1 MASVTAIG
9 IGNMGAA
16 LARTLLKAPSA
27 PQLTIWN
34 RTADRPLVKSLI
46 TDGAH
51 FEPSITAAIARSQT
65 ILICLFDYSTIY
77 SAFAPLSPDTKPLA
91 GKTIINVTN
100 GTPAQARA
108 MESHLKFLGAA
119 AYFDGGIMV
128 TPQLV
133 GTPTAFVVLSGEAE
147 QAYTSLAADL
157 LKPIGAVQYVAEDA
171 GAASLYDVAA
181 LAGMYG
187 MFIGSLT
194 GIALLKKQKQRAGQA
209 KEGEKVLAKPATDGV
224 VVPMLNALVPY
235 VSLIADG
242 IDREAWMED
251 LGNPLAMQFA
261 GVKNIV
267 QTCEE
272 EGVDG
277 SGLRFMVELMEKA
290 VRDGFADGGL
300 AAVGRY
306 MFKKE

>member
-1 MASVTAIG
+1 MATVTAIG

-16 LARTLLKAPSA
+16 LARTLLKSPSA
-27 PQLTIWN
+27 PNLTIWN

-51 FEPSITAAIARSQT
+51 FEPSITAAIARST
-65 ILICLFDYSTIY
+65 TLLICLFDYSTIY
-77 SAFAPLSPDTKPLA
+77 SAFSPLSSTDKPLA

-108 MESHLKFLGAA
+108 MESHLKSLGAA

-133 GTPTAFVVLSGEAE
+133 GTPTAFVVLSGETE
-147 QAYTSLAADL
+147 ESYTALAADL

-181 LAGMYG
+181 LAAMYG
-187 MFIGSLT
+187 MFVGSLT
-194 GIALLKKQKQRAGQA
+194 GIALLKKQKRRQGQGQ
-209 KEGEKVLAKPATDGV
+209 EGEGKVLARPAVDGV
-224 VVPMLNALVPY
+224 VVPVLNALVPY
-235 VSLIADG
+235 VSLLADG

-251 LGNPLAMQFA
+251 LGNPLAMQLA

-267 QTCEE
+267 QSCEE

-277 SGLRFMVELMEKA
+277 SGLKFMMELMEKA
-290 VRDGFADGGL
+290 VGDRFGDGGL
-300 AAVGRY
+300 AAVGKY
-306 MFKKE
+306 LFK